1 MKPAAN
7 NSVKRAVGVLL
18 ILLCATS
25 CKRSKELSVQLLPNP
40 APPRSIAPN
49 ETATPEGG
57 VLLSWL
63 EPVNEGLALRFSVR
77 GAQEWSTPQTVV
89 AGKNFDT
96 YAEAPP
102 WVLMLPNRSLVSVW
116 TEKLPPVNGHPSEGD
131 YLHTSASSDSGKT
144 WTPPVIVHSARND
157 GEHSFASLAVNNHDH
172 ANIVWLDSRD
182 YETKHTYR
190 LMSALIGSSGTVGDE
205 QTVDDDVCTC
215 CPTGLVKTSRGL
227 LAAYRNHTK
236 EEIRDIYTVRE
247 ESGKWQPGTS
257 LNNDGWHF
265 NGCPVNGAALAQ
277 RENEIA
283 VAWYTGIEEKA
294 SLQVA
299 FSSDGGTTFPIVR
312 KIDAASGEAQP
323 IGLPAI
329 AFLAPGDALVT
340 WLMREHGVSRLV
352 AAQVYSHDSELHQI
366 EIAQGTTD
374 GLGYPRMQ
382 LIGRDAMVSW
392 GGAGA
397 TKQVHTALLRSR

>member
-1 MKPAAN
+1 MA
-7 NSVKRAVGVLL
+7 RAVG
-18 ILLCATS
+18 ILLMLICAIS
-25 CKRSKELSVQLLPNP
+25 CKRNKELSVQLLPNP
-40 APPRSIAPN
+40 APSGSITPN
-49 ETATPEGG
+49 ETVTPDGS

-63 EPVNEGLALRFSVR
+63 ERVNEGLALRFSIR
-77 GAQEWSTPQTVV
+77 GAKEWSTPQTVV
-89 AGKNFDT
+89 ARKNFDT

-131 YLHTSASSDSGKT
+131 YLYISASSDSGKT
-144 WTPPVIVHSARND
+144 WTPPAIVHSARND
-157 GEHSFASLAVNNHDH
+157 GEHSFASLAVDNHDH

-190 LMSALIGSSGTVGDE
+190 LMSTLIASSGTIGDE

-215 CPTGLVKTSRGL
+215 CPTGLVKTSAGL

-277 RENEIA
+277 KGDEVA
-283 VAWYTGIEEKA
+283 VAWYTGIEEKS

-299 FSSDGGTTFPIVR
+299 FSNDNGATFPVIKKVDGGRGESRPMGRPTLAF
-312 KIDAASGEAQP
+312 SGS
-323 IGLPAI
+323 GSV
-329 AFLAPGDALVT
+329 LVV
-340 WLMREHGVSRLV
+340 WMIHENGSSRLV
-352 AAQVYSHDSELHQI
+352 AAQVQRQNAETRRVELA
-366 EIAQGTTD
+366 EGGAES
-374 GLGYPRMQ
+374 LGYPRMQ
-382 LIGRDAMVSW
+382 IAGSAALVSW
-392 GGAGA
+392 GGAGDSK
-397 TKQVHTALLRSR
+397 TVRTALLSLR